1 MARATIDN
9 PLFKKTEAGDFGPV
23 YVPLAAIRPSPHQ
36 VRKAFSDESIAE
48 LARSIDTV
56 GLLQPLKIAKDGDG
70 YRLIYGERRLKALSK
85 LGITEVVWDSRTQLA
100 SIPEKPGADAAVQTL
115 TENIL
120 RENLSPIEEA
130 DAYMH
135 IKNTKG
141 FKKQQ
146 QLADYMGIDKR
157 RISEKLKLLELSDAI
172 KRELINKAGLLT
184 ASHARELM
192 KLDSEQLQLEVIKR
206 VADHGLSVKETARIV
221 NELRRQAQDTND
233 RGEERAEFRRRIE
246 ERKFIRR
253 FEQLC
258 SQLIRAAD
266 IVDETQGPLKTA
278 FLDAFASGDSI
289 VARLEERL
297 RTIRQGGKS
306 KDAPETVQSPTSKVQ
321 TQEPINAEG

>member
-9 PLFKKTEAGDFGPV
+9 PLFKKTEAGDFGPMYLPV
-23 YVPLAAIRPSPHQ
+23 AAIQPSPDQ
-36 VRKAFSDESIAE
+36 TRKVFSDESIAE
-48 LARSIDTV
+48 LARSINTV
-56 GLLQPLKIAKDGDG
+56 GLLQPVKVAKEGDS
-70 YRLIYGERRLKALSK
+70 YRLVYGERRLRALKK
-85 LGITEVVWDSRTQLA
+85 LGVVELIWDTRTQLA
-100 SIPEKPGADAAVQTL
+100 YIPEKPGVEAAVQTL

-135 IKNTKG
+135 IKSTKG

-172 KRELINKAGLLT
+172 KQELVNKAGQVT

-192 KLDSEQLQLEVIKR
+192 KLESEELQLEVVRR
-206 VADHGLSVKETARIV
+206 VAEQGLSVKETARIV
-221 NELRRQAQDTND
+221 NDLRRRARELEDNAD
-233 RGEERAEFRRRIE
+233 HAEFRRRIE
-246 ERKFIRR
+246 EKKFIRR

-258 SQLIRAAD
+258 GQLIKAAD
-266 IVDETQGPLKTA
+266 AIDQGGESLKTA
-278 FLDAFASGDSI
+278 FLDAFCPGDSV

-297 RTIRQGGKS
+297 RAMRQ
-306 KDAPETVQSPTSKVQ
+306 KD
-321 TQEPINAEG
+321 EG

>member
-23 YVPLAAIRPSPHQ
+23 YVPVAAIQPSPHQ

-48 LARSIDTV
+48 LAQSIDTV
-56 GLLQPLKIAKDGDG
+56 GLLQPLKVAQDGDA
-70 YRLIYGERRLKALSK
+70 YHLIYGERRLRALRN
-85 LGITEVVWDSRTQLA
+85 LGITEVIWDSRTQLA

-135 IKNTKG
+135 IKSTKG
-141 FKKQQ
+141 FEKQQ
-146 QLADYMGIDKR
+146 ELADYMGIDKR

-172 KRELINKAGLLT
+172 KRELINRAGLVT

-192 KLDSEQLQLEVIKR
+192 RLDSEELQLEVIKR
-206 VADHGLSVKETARIV
+206 VADQGLSVKETARIV
-221 NELRRQAQDTND
+221 NDLRRRAQDMNAAGD
-233 RGEERAEFRRRIE
+233 ERAAFRRRIE

-258 SQLIRAAD
+258 RQLIRAVD
-266 IVDETQGPLKTA
+266 IVDETEGRLKSV

-297 RTIRQGGKS
+297 RAMREGGRMK
-306 KDAPETVQSPTSKVQ
+306 E
-321 TQEPINAEG
+321 